1 MDPIDAN
8 QSSAPFTMSATDP
21 YIAPLFSADTPF
33 THLDPF
39 FEQFIAP
46 LAEDIPAHPHPHS
59 CPPSLIPVPAAEPA
73 PDLQLPRNLSSLPT
87 DPLDLK
93 AEPYPLPARSPLC
106 APLSPAIPA
115 SPAHTHPPIAP
126 RTPARTTLQH
136 TVSSPHICT
145 PLSTLAISSHVPP
158 HPLTAS
164 SPAITPTIS
173 KRTRSTKRTRLPGT
187 PVTPNIHAS
196 TQPILHQLMSLDIMS
211 AFGTQSSDIDNI
223 CTKIEK
229 CVEHRARARK
239 LQLRNQLK
247 DDANITSSQREA
259 KVSRLYH
266 NQILEGY
273 REALRE
279 VVCAWY
285 KDASSAAGRS

>member
-1 MDPIDAN
+1 
-8 QSSAPFTMSATDP
+8 
-21 YIAPLFSADTPF
+21 
-33 THLDPF
+33 
-39 FEQFIAP
+39 
-46 LAEDIPAHPHPHS
+46 
-59 CPPSLIPVPAAEPA
+59 
-73 PDLQLPRNLSSLPT
+73 
-87 DPLDLK
+87 
-93 AEPYPLPARSPLC
+93 
-106 APLSPAIPA
+106 
-115 SPAHTHPPIAP
+115 
-126 RTPARTTLQH
+126 
-136 TVSSPHICT
+136 
-145 PLSTLAISSHVPP
+145 
-158 HPLTAS
+158 
-164 SPAITPTIS
+164 
-173 KRTRSTKRTRLPGT
+173 
-187 PVTPNIHAS
+187 
-196 TQPILHQLMSLDIMS
+196 MS